1 MRISDWS
8 SDVCSSDLGSARN
21 LPAQGNSAG
30 SGSDRSVDR
39 NQNETPANN
48 SGREAPNSQKD
59 KSGADG
65 DDRSA
70 RNDSNANDNGG
81 PDRGNRDAPPEGN
94 SEGGAQDRRPARPQ
108 RIGKGRC
115 GEKEGK

>member
-48 SGREAPNSQKD
+48 SGREAPNSKKD

-65 DDRSA
+65 DERSA

-81 PDRGNRDAPPEGN
+81 RSEEHTSKLKSIMRN
-94 SEGGAQDRRPARPQ
+94 SYAVVCLKKTQTPQ
-108 RIGKGRC
+108 HIQRNH
-115 GEKEGK
+115 

>member
-81 PDRGNRDAPPEGN
+81 ADRSNRDAPPE
-94 SEGGAQDRRPARPQ
+94 E
-108 RIGKGRC
+108 IGRASGRERGC
-115 GEKEGK
+115 QYV